1 MDPLTAL
8 GLAAAVVQFVDF
20 GVEIFH
26 KSNEILHSASGA
38 SVENASIKIT
48 TLDLQLLLEKIRNS
62 QPRIPPGSDVPAEQI
77 SLNSLV
83 ESCNELGD
91 ELLKLVRDM
100 SAGPEAGKWKSLA
113 AALSSV
119 WSRKR
124 IQETANLL
132 ERYQKQLNMNL
143 LVSLRYF
150 QLRSIRTH
158 RWTIADIHV

>member
-26 KSNEILHSASGA
+26 KSKEILHSASGA
-38 SVENASIKIT
+38 SVENASIKT
-48 TLDLQLLLEKIRNS
+48 TTSDLQRLLEKIKNS
-62 QPRIPPGSDVPAEQI
+62 QPHIPPGSDVPAEQV

-91 ELLKLVRDM
+91 ELVKLVRDV
-100 SAGPEAGKWKSLA
+100 SAGPGAGKWKSLS

-119 WSRKR
+119 
-124 IQETANLL
+124 
-132 ERYQKQLNMNL
+132 
-143 LVSLRYF
+143 
-150 QLRSIRTH
+150 
-158 RWTIADIHV
+158 